1 MQNATAS
8 LIMRLLQKL
17 KKCNVTTLITVG
29 KLIDVLIDQQE
40 MIKKAELD

>member
-8 LIMRLLQKL
+8 
-17 KKCNVTTLITVG
+17 LITVG